1 MNVAKLLL
9 IHAIVTFAAGVVLLV
24 APDLIPRTVG
34 IRVDSGVYLVC
45 YLLGT
50 SEMGLATLSYSSRTL
65 KDAQGLRVVSPPLHR
80 ASRLDGCRGSQCI
93 LAGCESD
100 HLGQHSASHPCG
112 DVVSVLRLV
121 QNSSQQECGIALRLR
136 CRTRPSLQKRGENAP
151 QPKRSH
157 GRYSHRGAHS

>member
-50 SEMGLATLSYSSRTL
+50 SEMGLATLSYSAQSYEVGGERGPVTRPFFSAPSRT
-65 KDAQGLRVVSPPLHR
+65 
-80 ASRLDGCRGSQCI
+80 
-93 LAGCESD
+93 
-100 HLGQHSASHPCG
+100 GQDRFPCHP
-112 DVVSVLRLV
+112 
-121 QNSSQQECGIALRLR
+121 AL
-136 CRTRPSLQKRGENAP
+136 Q
-151 QPKRSH
+151 
-157 GRYSHRGAHS
+157 

>member
-65 KDAQGLRVVSPPLHR
+65 KDAQSLRVVSLSFIVLH
-80 ASRLDGCRGSQCI
+80 ASTAAVEVYAFLQG
-93 LAGCESD
+93 
-100 HLGQHSASHPCG
+100 
-112 DVVSVLRLV
+112 VSPIIWA
-121 QNSSQQECGIALRLR
+121 NIALRILVVMLFLYYGLYKTVAR
-136 CRTRPSLQKRGENAP
+136 
-151 QPKRSH
+151 RSVV
-157 GRYSHRGAHS
+157 